1 LAAVMVTDIVGFTR
15 LMQDDESRTLEALAA
30 HQRLLRSL
38 FTDHQGR
45 EVRATGDGFVVE
57 FPSTLDAVRCALAV
71 QDRLH
76 GDDEPAHLPIRIGLH
91 VGEVVVSDGDLLGE
105 AMDIAAAVE
114 PLAPSGGI
122 CVTRQVY
129 EQVWNKLPSPPV
141 SHGEHRLAGQ
151 PEPLTLYT
159 LPLTGATSVPEE
171 PPSELERTRVA
182 VLPLT
187 NISAEPGD
195 RYLADGLTEEII
207 HTLAKIAGLRVIAHT
222 SVSKYRDAGKG
233 AAEIGRE
240 LGVGTLLTGSV
251 RVAGKRLRITVQVID
266 VPTEES
272 VWSQAYDRQLEDV
285 FAIQSDIAQQVSA
298 ALRVRLLP
306 EEKEELEREP
316 TRNLE
321 AYTEYLKGR
330 YHWNHWERPSLERA
344 IEHFQRALRQDPN
357 LALAY
362 SGLADT
368 YSLMAHLGFLPPEEA
383 YASARTAARQA
394 LALDEG
400 LAEAHT
406 SLAVLLILF
415 EGDAVRAE
423 EELRRA
429 IELNPSE
436 AQAHH
441 WYALLL
447 AASGRAAESE
457 WERGIALDL
466 DPDSPVFHAATARVL
481 ESEPEEPD
489 R

>member
-1 LAAVMVTDIVGFTR
+1 
-15 LMQDDESRTLEALAA
+15 
-30 HQRLLRSL
+30 
-38 FTDHQGR
+38 
-45 EVRATGDGFVVE
+45 
-57 FPSTLDAVRCALAV
+57 
-71 QDRLH
+71 
-76 GDDEPAHLPIRIGLH
+76 
-91 VGEVVVSDGDLLGE
+91 
-105 AMDIAAAVE
+105 
-114 PLAPSGGI
+114 
-122 CVTRQVY
+122 
-129 EQVWNKLPSPPV
+129 
-141 SHGEHRLAGQ
+141 
-151 PEPLTLYT
+151 LTLYT

-330 YHWNHWERPSLERA
+330 YHWNHWERLSLERA